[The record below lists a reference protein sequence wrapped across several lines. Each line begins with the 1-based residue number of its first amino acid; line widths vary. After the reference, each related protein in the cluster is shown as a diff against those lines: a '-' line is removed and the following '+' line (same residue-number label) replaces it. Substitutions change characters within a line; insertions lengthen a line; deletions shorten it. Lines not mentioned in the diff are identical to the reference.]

1 MRNNVELT
9 RMPKRSGTTMNEALV
24 FGVRMMQLG
33 RLNCVSFA
41 RCKMIVLKF
50 AAVVLGPA

>member
-1 MRNNVELT
+1 MRNNVT

-33 RLNCVSFA
+33 RLNCASFA

>member
-24 FGVRMMQLG
+24 FGVQLSHADG
-33 RLNCVSFA
+33 R
-41 RCKMIVLKF
+41 
-50 AAVVLGPA
+50 